1 MVLRSKLSRIGVVGC
16 LLLLAGWPRVAAAD
30 SPEPRAIDESRVRAA
45 GIRKLTSKRLTL
57 YTDLPSAAVVDEL
70 PEVFDQAFP
79 QWCAYFGVDESKL
92 TDWHHTAY
100 LMQDKLRFEASGLL
114 PPSLPPFLNGYT
126 VRHESWVNNQT
137 TNKGQIVAISDYYR
151 RHLLLHEGTHGF
163 MISVLGGFGPP
174 WYAEGMAE
182 LLGTHHWRDGR
193 LQLDYFPTKPAE
205 VPKLG
210 RIELVESDVANHRGR
225 TLAEVLA
232 YDAHAHL
239 KVEPYAWSWAATAF
253 LDNHP
258 RYRDRYH
265 EVWRYAAERN
275 FNKRFAE
282 KFADDGAQL
291 AEEFQVFASDIA
303 YGYDFSRTMIDFT
316 PGKPLPTRHA
326 HVIVAVDRGWQ
337 NSGMMLEAGKTYHLT
352 AAGRYQVAKEPR
364 VWWSEPGGVSI
375 RYFHGKPLG
384 VLLAAVRPDHPANGD
399 SPLASP
405 IMVGLGATIRPEKSG
420 TLYLR
425 TNLSSGEFKSAAGS
439 LAVEIIRD

>member
-1 MVLRSKLSRIGVVGC
+1 MDVRSKLLCLCVAGY
-16 LLLLAGWPRVAAAD
+16 LLLLAGWPKFTAAE
-30 SPEPRAIDESRVRAA
+30 SPQPRAIDESRVRAA

-57 YTDLPSAAVVDEL
+57 YTDMPSAAVVDEL
-70 PEVFDQAFP
+70 PEIFDQAVP

-92 TDWHHTAY
+92 ADWHHTAC
-100 LMQDKLRFEASGLL
+100 LMQDKMRFEASGLL

-137 TNKGQIVAISDYYR
+137 TDKGQIVTISDYYR
-151 RHLLLHEGTHGF
+151 RHLLLHEGTHAF
-163 MISVLGGFGPP
+163 MINVLVGIGPP

-182 LLGTHHWRDGR
+182 LLGTHRWRDGR
-193 LQLDYFPTKPAE
+193 LQLDYFPARPAE
-205 VPKLG
+205 VSKLG
-210 RIELVESDVANHRGR
+210 RIELVETDVANHRGR

-258 RYRDRYH
+258 RYRDRFH
-265 EVWRYAAERN
+265 EVWRFAAERN

-291 AEEFQVFASDIA
+291 AEEFQVFASDIT
-303 YGYDFSRTMIDFT
+303 YGYDFSRTAIDFT
-316 PGKPLPTRHA
+316 PGKPLPSSHA
-326 HVIVAVDRGWQ
+326 RVVVDADRGWQ
-337 NSGMMLEAGKTYHLT
+337 NSGLMLEAGTTYHLA

-364 VWWSEPGGVSI
+364 IWWSEPGGISI

-384 VLLAAVRPDHPANGD
+384 VLLGAVRLDHPANGD

-405 IMVGLGATIRPEKSG
+405 IVVGLGATIHPEKSG

-425 TNLSSGEFKSAAGS
+425 TNVPSGEFKSAAGS
-439 LAVEIIRD
+439 LTVEISRD